1 MTTYSWFNVVFA
13 SICII
18 ASVFFLWRRREWQRA
33 IRTAA
38 FVTTLAYP
46 WDYFAGSLGAWTY
59 ENPGARLFGVPVNDL
74 VFIFFATILTTA
86 VLANGRVIRR
96 DAEADAEDR

>member
-18 ASVFFLWRRREWQRA
+18 ASKFFLRRREDWQRA

-38 FVTTLAYP
+38 FVTVLAYP

-59 ENPGARLFGVPVNDL
+59 ENPGARLFSVPINDL

-86 VLANGRVIRR
+86 VLANGRVVRR
-96 DAEADAEDR
+96 HTEADAKDR